1 MSTFECNCKDDG
13 GSVAGAGSG
22 AIRVNLLP
30 QYFGL
35 RNDWRIE
42 RGSSEPMGVDLF
54 VQIVVLFG
62 KRMCIDVKEQRSV
75 NSI

>member
-1 MSTFECNCKDDG
+1 M
-13 GSVAGAGSG
+13 
-22 AIRVNLLP
+22 RVNLLP